1 MNIAIPNKEA
11 IPTTMVI
18 AISKAEKFPL
28 RRVSDTA
35 KSS

>member
-28 RRVSDTA
+28 NSLDIPRR
-35 KSS
+35 